1 MGCSET
7 TLIELFIMS
16 KNEAHPRP
24 AAPPHRRTA
33 APPHRRTATLPHH
46 RTAAPLPDHPGHPHH
61 HCPAQDI
68 AAGKEKWEGRSDASL
83 IDYLDEEL
91 TSEYKHLQAP
101 HLQAPQP

>member
-1 MGCSET
+1 MGASET
-7 TLIELFIMS
+7 TLVELFIMS
-16 KNEAHPRP
+16 KNEALRCTATRP
-24 AAPPHRRTA
+24 HLHTPAPPPRCT
-33 APPHRRTATLPHH
+33 P
-46 RTAAPLPDHPGHPHH
+46 APLHCTPSQSSHH
-61 HCPAQDI
+61 HCPAQTI